1 MDLIPML
8 KQSHWHL
15 DPINRCNLQM
25 IKWYEFGLSP
35 CSSISY
41 LKQNS
46 DLTPQLESLGTMI
59 GNLSVMMEAL
69 CKAEGI
75 DLSSIEDERDD
86 QSTSA
91 SSSHTSDMSSEP
103 GVDNED
109 NDGQL

>member
-1 MDLIPML
+1 
-8 KQSHWHL
+8 
-15 DPINRCNLQM
+15 M

-46 DLTPQLESLGTMI
+46 DLTPQSESLGTMI

-91 SSSHTSDMSSEP
+91 SSPHTSDMSSEL